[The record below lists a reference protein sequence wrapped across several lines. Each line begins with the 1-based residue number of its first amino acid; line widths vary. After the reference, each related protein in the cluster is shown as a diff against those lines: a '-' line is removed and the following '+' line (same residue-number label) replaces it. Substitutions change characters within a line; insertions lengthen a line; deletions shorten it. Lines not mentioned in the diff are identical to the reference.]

1 MVQYN
6 KNIKNNKKG
15 FTLVELMVVLAIT
28 AILAALVGGGLIAYT
43 RLARFEK
50 NEANAR
56 TLFQTAQISLTRM
69 ETAGELDAFRRQVME
84 EGDTGDHFQNDVT
97 VTDAG
102 GKTLVSRTTTEL
114 NQNVAALYY
123 DRTGAAAGNHN
134 ALVERLLGDYI
145 YDASLLNAS
154 ICVEIDMQSG
164 QVYSVFYDTK
174 SDKLRFNKDGAT
186 NIYDRSYDHRRN
198 DSLVGYYSA
207 EDRVNVVQ
215 LVQTKLKVKNPRLTN
230 GETLTLSWSG
240 NSSLGDL
247 DTSYTATAYAAGD
260 TGVNR
265 KPLFTITIK
274 RDTAGAADDNKQVIT
289 KMPVT
294 IYTYDNAGQRTET
307 EKELYFPLSY
317 NKGSFVLTL
326 DAMADAALLRACENR
341 ADVAAT
347 SLYSIT
353 RLLND
358 PQDIYIAMR
367 AEPRENYSDTYTASK
382 EETTNE
388 ENTLLAKGGKADKA
402 DLKYFRHLYN
412 LRWSADWDITKK
424 GIYTLTPQASN
435 STGLNWT
442 GGGVTVYCAA
452 GAWPTAKVPSLNDPV
467 AWPTI
472 PELGEKI
479 ELTSK
484 TAGVTTQTTR
494 VPILNLQLS
503 SKSVA
508 KTGRAEQT
516 ELADHY
522 VGLIGENKGKIS
534 YITLRDPDIQ
544 VNVKTE
550 TVAADTLPNEN
561 QLKLTAT
568 KFVTALEDTDENWR
582 DVRAVGELCGVNIG
596 TLENCTLT
604 RGTNTSTSA
613 LVAAALAFGDSTT
626 ATQRKAQTQN
636 AGGKSYTYY
645 TDEPRGIGGLVGVA
659 IPKTESV
666 MQNLTVASDVTVAG
680 LLVDKGTKNVETT
693 TAPDQKAEKARYAAA
708 AAGPND
714 ENSLWRSVG
723 VGGVFGTVD
732 AAQMKT
738 DSKTNI
744 VNNGFVTGNGFTGGI
759 VGNLFTTGTNTSTPP
774 VLTGLRN
781 NGTVSAGANY
791 KGDTKG
797 NARSLVLGQ
806 FFGGIAGY
814 GRGVTLKGC
823 ESVTRS
829 DLTETQLKEQVKAGF
844 DETGTLTD
852 ASPLKGDFVG
862 GLVGYG
868 KDITLEDCKTG
879 KGYVLGSRFVGGLAG
894 GFTGSGIKQ
903 NDTNSSDVFG
913 SRYVGGIVSVNGSNS
928 QISGMTNT
936 GLVAAFGENAAYV
949 GGIVGVN
956 DADWGGSQD
965 PNAKATVQNCA
976 NRMSGDNATDTR
988 RINLL
993 KELSSSA
1000 GGYADYVGGI
1010 AGCNGKNSVVTWDT
1024 STPTLGAIL
1033 YGNNYV
1039 GGVAGYNDVNAKISN
1054 TSGQNLTISG
1064 QIVAA
1069 GKAVGGMIGLNC
1081 ASTLPSATV
1090 KVSRVA
1096 GQQLVGGVIGANLP
1110 VSRFTVT
1117 GGGVTGGAF
1126 DSYLLLRGLRTLV
1139 PRMELAQRNAQA
1151 IVKYLQT
1158 QPLVKKLYHPSLPEN
1173 QGHEIAARQQKGFGA
1188 MLSFE
1193 LDGDEQTLRRF
1204 LGGLSLFTLAESLG
1218 GVESLISHAATM
1230 THAGMA
1236 PEARAAAGISETLLR
1251 ISTGIEDGE
1260 DLIADLE
1267 NGFRAAN
1274 KG

>member
-6 KNIKNNKKG
+6 KNRKSKKKG

-102 GKTLVSRTTTEL
+102 GNTLVSRTKTEL

-154 ICVEIDMQSG
+154 ICVEIDVQSG

-174 SDKLRFNKDGAT
+174 SDKLRFNQDGAT

-260 TGVNR
+260 TGENR

-274 RDTAGAADDNKQVIT
+274 RDAAGAADDNKQVIT
-289 KMPVT
+289 EMPVT
-294 IYTYDNAGQRTET
+294 IYTYDNAGNQTKTE
-307 EKELYFPLSY
+307 EKKLYFPLSY

-326 DAMADAALLRACENR
+326 DAMADAALLRACEN
-341 ADVAAT
+341 DEVAAT

-358 PQDIYIAMR
+358 PKDIYIAMR

-388 ENTLLAKGGKADKA
+388 ENTLLAKGGTAVTA

-412 LRWSADWDITKK
+412 LRWSADWKIAGEGT
-424 GIYTLTPQASN
+424 YTLTPQASN

-442 GGGVTVYCAA
+442 GGGVTVYCASGERYPA
-452 GAWPTAKVPSLNDPV
+452 AKVPSLNDPV

-484 TAGVTTQTTR
+484 TTVLATKTTR

-508 KTGRAEQT
+508 KTGRAGKD

-522 VGLIGENKGKIS
+522 VGLIGENKGEIS

-550 TVAADTLPNEN
+550 TVDAGTLPKAD

-568 KFVTALEDTDENWR
+568 KFVTALAKDDENWR
-582 DVRAVGELCGVNIG
+582 DVRAVGALCGVNTG
-596 TLENCTLT
+596 TLENCALT
-604 RGTNTSTSA
+604 RGTNSSTSA
-613 LVAAALAFGDSTT
+613 LVAAALAFNNTTT
-626 ATQRKAQTQN
+626 ATQRKAQTLD

-659 IPKTESV
+659 IPKAESV
-666 MQNLTVASDVTVAG
+666 MQDLTVASDVTVAG
-680 LLVDKGTKNVETT
+680 LLVDKDTQSVTN
-693 TAPDQKAEKARYAAA
+693 TAADQQAEKARYAAA
-708 AAGPND
+708 AAELGTD
-714 ENSLWRSVG
+714 GSLWRSVG

-732 AAQMKT
+732 AAKMQTT
-738 DSKTNI
+738 DKTNI

-759 VGNLFTTGTNTSTPP
+759 VGNLFTTGANTSTPP

-791 KGDTKG
+791 KGDTAG
-797 NARSLVLGQ
+797 DARSLVLGQ
-806 FFGGIAGY
+806 FFGGIAGC
-814 GRGVTLKGC
+814 GRGVTLQGC

-829 DLTETQLKEQVKAGF
+829 DLTETQLKEQVEAGF

-868 KDITLEDCKTG
+868 KDIMLNGCKTG

-894 GFTGSGIKQ
+894 GFTGSGVKIQKI
-903 NDTNSSDVFG
+903 DTN
-913 SRYVGGIVSVNGSNS
+913 
-928 QISGMTNT
+928 
-936 GLVAAFGENAAYV
+936 
-949 GGIVGVN
+949 
-956 DADWGGSQD
+956 
-965 PNAKATVQNCA
+965 
-976 NRMSGDNATDTR
+976 
-988 RINLL
+988 
-993 KELSSSA
+993 
-1000 GGYADYVGGI
+1000 
-1010 AGCNGKNSVVTWDT
+1010 
-1024 STPTLGAIL
+1024 
-1033 YGNNYV
+1033 
-1039 GGVAGYNDVNAKISN
+1039 
-1054 TSGQNLTISG
+1054 
-1064 QIVAA
+1064 
-1069 GKAVGGMIGLNC
+1069 
-1081 ASTLPSATV
+1081 
-1090 KVSRVA
+1090 
-1096 GQQLVGGVIGANLP
+1096 
-1110 VSRFTVT
+1110 
-1117 GGGVTGGAF
+1117 
-1126 DSYLLLRGLRTLV
+1126 
-1139 PRMELAQRNAQA
+1139 
-1151 IVKYLQT
+1151 
-1158 QPLVKKLYHPSLPEN
+1158 
-1173 QGHEIAARQQKGFGA
+1173 
-1188 MLSFE
+1188 
-1193 LDGDEQTLRRF
+1193 
-1204 LGGLSLFTLAESLG
+1204 
-1218 GVESLISHAATM
+1218 
-1230 THAGMA
+1230 
-1236 PEARAAAGISETLLR
+1236 
-1251 ISTGIEDGE
+1251 
-1260 DLIADLE
+1260 
-1267 NGFRAAN
+1267 
-1274 KG
+1274 

>member
-6 KNIKNNKKG
+6 KNTKSKKKG
-15 FTLVELMVVLAIT
+15 FTLVELMVALAIT

-69 ETAGELDAFRRQVME
+69 ETAGELDAFRQQVME
-84 EGDTGDHFQNDVT
+84 EGSTGDHFQNDVT
-97 VTDAG
+97 VTDAD
-102 GKTLVSRTTTEL
+102 GKTLVSRTKAEL

-134 ALVERLLGDYI
+134 ALLERLLGDYI

-154 ICVEIDMQSG
+154 ICVEIDVQSG

-174 SDKLRFNKDGAT
+174 SDKLRFNQDGAT

-247 DTSYTATAYAAGD
+247 DTSYMATAYDAKD
-260 TGVNR
+260 TGKT

-289 KMPVT
+289 EMPVV
-294 IYTYDNAGQRTET
+294 IYQYNDEGQQTGTE
-307 EKELYFPLSY
+307 EKKLYFPLSY

-326 DAMADAALLRACENR
+326 DAMADAALLRACEND
-341 ADVAAT
+341 AKVAAT

-358 PQDIYIAMR
+358 PKDIYIAMR

-388 ENTLLAKGGKADKA
+388 ENTLLAKGGTAKEA

-412 LRWSADWDITKK
+412 LRWSADWKIDDK
-424 GIYTLTPQASN
+424 GTYTLTPQASN

-452 GAWPTAKVPSLNDPV
+452 GAWPPVAKVPSLNDPV

-484 TAGVTTQTTR
+484 TAGLTTQTTR

-508 KTGRAEQT
+508 KTGRAEKDV
-516 ELADHY
+516 LADHY

-550 TVAADTLPNEN
+550 TVAAGALPEAN
-561 QLKLTAT
+561 QLRLTAT
-568 KFVTALEDTDENWR
+568 KFITALEDTDDENWR
-582 DVRAVGELCGVNIG
+582 DVRAVGALCGVNTG
-596 TLENCTLT
+596 TLENCALT
-604 RGTNTSTSA
+604 RGTNSSTSA
-613 LVAAALAFGDSTT
+613 LVAAALAFNNTTT
-626 ATQRKAQTQN
+626 ATERN
-636 AGGKSYTYY
+636 ARTLDAGSKSYTYY

-659 IPKTESV
+659 IPETDSV

-680 LLVDKGTKNVETT
+680 LLVDKDTKNVTD
-693 TAPDQKAEKARYAAA
+693 TAADQQGEKARYAAA
-708 AAGPND
+708 AAEPND
-714 ENSLWRSVG
+714 KKSLWRSVG

-732 AAQMKT
+732 ATQMKT
-738 DSKTNI
+738 NGDTNI

-759 VGNLFTTGTNTSTPP
+759 VGNLFTTGANTSTPP

-791 KGDTKG
+791 KGDTAG
-797 NARSLVLGQ
+797 DARSLVLGQ

-814 GRGVTLKGC
+814 GRGVTLQGC

-829 DLTETQLKEQVKAGF
+829 DLT
-844 DETGTLTD
+844 
-852 ASPLKGDFVG
+852 
-862 GLVGYG
+862 
-868 KDITLEDCKTG
+868 
-879 KGYVLGSRFVGGLAG
+879 
-894 GFTGSGIKQ
+894 
-903 NDTNSSDVFG
+903 
-913 SRYVGGIVSVNGSNS
+913 
-928 QISGMTNT
+928 
-936 GLVAAFGENAAYV
+936 
-949 GGIVGVN
+949 
-956 DADWGGSQD
+956 
-965 PNAKATVQNCA
+965 
-976 NRMSGDNATDTR
+976 
-988 RINLL
+988 
-993 KELSSSA
+993 
-1000 GGYADYVGGI
+1000 
-1010 AGCNGKNSVVTWDT
+1010 
-1024 STPTLGAIL
+1024 
-1033 YGNNYV
+1033 
-1039 GGVAGYNDVNAKISN
+1039 
-1054 TSGQNLTISG
+1054 
-1064 QIVAA
+1064 
-1069 GKAVGGMIGLNC
+1069 
-1081 ASTLPSATV
+1081 
-1090 KVSRVA
+1090 
-1096 GQQLVGGVIGANLP
+1096 
-1110 VSRFTVT
+1110 
-1117 GGGVTGGAF
+1117 
-1126 DSYLLLRGLRTLV
+1126 
-1139 PRMELAQRNAQA
+1139 
-1151 IVKYLQT
+1151 
-1158 QPLVKKLYHPSLPEN
+1158 
-1173 QGHEIAARQQKGFGA
+1173 
-1188 MLSFE
+1188 
-1193 LDGDEQTLRRF
+1193 
-1204 LGGLSLFTLAESLG
+1204 
-1218 GVESLISHAATM
+1218 
-1230 THAGMA
+1230 
-1236 PEARAAAGISETLLR
+1236 
-1251 ISTGIEDGE
+1251 
-1260 DLIADLE
+1260 
-1267 NGFRAAN
+1267 
-1274 KG
+1274 